1 MEKKNRNQIVKVVR
15 PGGGHTFMPR
25 KVAESRAVRRIGCT
39 IVEDLMVDVPEVEVE
54 SETKRGPRRPR
65 KTDSDAGNR

>member
-1 MEKKNRNQIVKVVR
+1 
-15 PGGGHTFMPR
+15 MPR